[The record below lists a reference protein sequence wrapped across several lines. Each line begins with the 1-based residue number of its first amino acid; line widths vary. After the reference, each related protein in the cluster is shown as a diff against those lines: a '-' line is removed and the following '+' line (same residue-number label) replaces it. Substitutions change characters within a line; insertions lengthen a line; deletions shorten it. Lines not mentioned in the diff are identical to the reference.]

1 MKENHTKFVPAIK
14 TTHNKESDPNP
25 VFLHLPLLSLFRE
38 LDSKLYKPGVTTE
51 LYIYL
56 VQPGLLLLFVFVIF
70 SYFSEVL

>member
-1 MKENHTKFVPAIK
+1 MLCIQKNER
-14 TTHNKESDPNP
+14 ESHK
-25 VFLHLPLLSLFRE
+25 VCACHLNNSQQGKWSQPSLSSRE